1 MGGQGQPPPQ
11 LGCQYFQS
19 KRVLPSKWKTVYKV
33 MGRAESLQGLCVYLQ
48 TNVSFLRVPSEYHLE
63 GLIQRVGFNAF
74 FGAVVTPGEATCLYV
89 LFTSGA
95 HLAPRNS
102 PTELISV
109 AGNARPRS
117 CSPLQN
123 LDVNLRF
130 ASPQIVFFSVVY
142 FFLS

>member
-1 MGGQGQPPPQ
+1 
-11 LGCQYFQS
+11 
-19 KRVLPSKWKTVYKV
+19 